1 MKIEK
6 FELERFQS
14 LWENRVSFNLTESG
28 VHPYR
33 LKELLSEQE
42 IESLIDM
49 RIGYGQTN
57 GSIPLRETISR
68 LYPGTGIENILVTNG
83 SAEANFIA
91 MWSLLEPQDEI
102 LFMIPNY
109 MQIWGIIRSFGSR
122 IKPYHLKEELN
133 WKPDLE
139 EIQAQ
144 ITAKTKMIIICNPNN
159 PTGAVLSEKE
169 MKQIITIAETNHIWI
184 YADEVY
190 RGAELDGNECP
201 SFLNLVNSYDK
212 VIVTGGL
219 SKAYALPGLRIGWLA
234 GPADI
239 IEKAWSHRDYTT
251 IAPGILSDHIAGLVL
266 QPITRR
272 KILQRSR
279 ELIKNNL
286 GILIKWIEQHQG
298 LFFLIP
304 PKAGAMAFIR
314 YSLNINSTQLAEKL
328 REDKSILIIP
338 GDFFGMDGY
347 IRLGIGSEKEYFL
360 SCLALIEDELNLI
373 MKTVS

>member
-14 LWENRVSFNLTESG
+14 LWENRVTFNLTESG
-28 VHPYR
+28 VHPFT
-33 LKELLSEQE
+33 LKELMNESE
-42 IESLIDM
+42 INNLLNK

-68 LYPGTGIENILVTNG
+68 LYPGVGAENILVTNG

-91 MWSLLEPQDEI
+91 MWSLLESQDEI

-109 MQIWGIIRSFGSR
+109 MQMWGIIRSIGAG
-122 IKPYHLKEELN
+122 IKPFHLKEELN
-133 WKPDLE
+133 WKPDLD
-139 EIQAQ
+139 EIQAL
-144 ITAKTKMIIICNPNN
+144 INPKTKMIIICNPNN
-159 PTGAVLSEKE
+159 PTGSVLSEKE
-169 MKQIITIAETNHIWI
+169 MRQIIEVAKTNNIWI

-201 SFLNLVNSYDK
+201 SFLNLVNSYDR

-219 SKAYALPGLRIGWLA
+219 SKSYALPGLRIGWLV
-234 GPADI
+234 GPRDI
-239 IEKAWSHRDYTT
+239 IEKTWSYHDYTT
-251 IAPGILSDHIAGLVL
+251 IAPSVLSDHIATVIL
-266 QPITRR
+266 QPETRF

-279 ELIKNNL
+279 DLINKNL
-286 GILIKWIEQHQG
+286 KILINWITQHQG

-328 REDKSILIIP
+328 REDKSVLIIP

-360 SCLALIEDELNLI
+360 QGLALIEDELNLI
-373 MKTVS
+373 MKADF

>member
-14 LWENRVSFNLTESG
+14 LWENRVTFNLTESG
-28 VHPYR
+28 VHP
-33 LKELLSEQE
+33 LTIQELLNDAE
-42 IESLIDM
+42 IKNLLNK

-68 LYPGTGIENILVTNG
+68 LYPGVGAENILVTNG

-91 MWSLLEPQDEI
+91 MWSLLESKDEV

-109 MQIWGIIRSFGSR
+109 MQMWGIVRSFGAG
-122 IKPYHLKEELN
+122 IKSFHLKEELN

-139 EIQAQ
+139 EIPSQ
-144 ITAKTKMIIICNPNN
+144 ITSKTKMIVICNPNN
-159 PTGAVLSEKE
+159 PTGAILSEEE
-169 MKQIITIAETNHIWI
+169 MKRIVDIAEKNNIWI

-190 RGAELDGNECP
+190 RGAELEGNECP
-201 SFLNLVNSYDK
+201 SFLNLRNSYDK

-219 SKAYALPGLRIGWLA
+219 SKSYALPGLRIGWLA
-234 GPADI
+234 GPEDI
-239 IEKAWSHRDYTT
+239 IANVWSHHDYTT
-251 IAPGILSDHIAGLVL
+251 IAPGILSDYIATVILH
-266 QPITRR
+266 PENRR
-272 KILQRSR
+272 KVLQRSR
-279 ELIKNNL
+279 DLINKNL
-286 GILIKWIEQHQG
+286 EILIEWIGQHQG
-298 LFFLIP
+298 LFFLVP

-314 YSLNINSTQLAEKL
+314 YSLDINSTKLAEKL
-328 REDKSILIIP
+328 RNDKSVLIIP

-360 SCLALIEDELNLI
+360 RGLALIEDELNPI
-373 MKTVS
+373 MKKES